1 MRPQP
6 GPKPD
11 TTLLLKSTRHSAAP
25 IQQQQQHIGH
35 DSGGGVGKKGTG
47 MRSGGSPANDQLL
60 SGHVTGGGR
69 SADCGDSGAA
79 HLGKAAGEGG
89 GPRAGAWLLE
99 APSGRAKYGRDR

>member
-11 TTLLLKSTRHSAAP
+11 TTLLLKSTRNGAAP
-25 IQQQQQHIGH
+25 LQQQHIGH
-35 DSGGGVGKKGTG
+35 DSGGGVGKRTG
-47 MRSGGSPANDQLL
+47 MRRGGSPASGQLL
-60 SGHVTGGGR
+60 SSHVAGGR

>member
-11 TTLLLKSTRHSAAP
+11 TTLLLKSTRHGAAP
-25 IQQQQQHIGH
+25 LQQQQQQHIGH
-35 DSGGGVGKKGTG
+35 DSGGGVGKRTG
-47 MRSGGSPANDQLL
+47 MRHGGSPANGQLL
-60 SGHVTGGGR
+60 SGHVTGGR

-79 HLGKAAGEGG
+79 HLGKAAGEGS
-89 GPRAGAWLLE
+89 GPRVGAWLLE